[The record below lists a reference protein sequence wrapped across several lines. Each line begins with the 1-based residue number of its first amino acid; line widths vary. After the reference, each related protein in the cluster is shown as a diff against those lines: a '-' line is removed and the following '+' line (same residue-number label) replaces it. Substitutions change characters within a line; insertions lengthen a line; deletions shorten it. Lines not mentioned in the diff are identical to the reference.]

1 LLLATYR
8 RGTCSLSAVRASAER
23 RGGGPEAGG
32 GGAAEPHP
40 ASFIGVAR
48 VDSMLLP
55 EHVPV
60 SSSVVAVSRR
70 GRMDTETDASH
81 DTERALN
88 ERALSVLRRVNSK
101 LGGSDFPGENGGPHD
116 VATQVNRLIGE
127 AQSNGNLCQLYI
139 GWCPFW

>member
-1 LLLATYR
+1 M
-8 RGTCSLSAVRASAER
+8 RASAER

-40 ASFIGVAR
+40 ASFISVAR
-48 VDSMLLP
+48 ADSMLLP

-70 GRMDTETDASH
+70 GRV
-81 DTERALN
+81 DTERDSSHDN
-88 ERALSVLRRVNSK
+88 ERAINQRALSVLRRVKSK
-101 LGGSDFPGENGGPHD
+101 LGGSDFPGEKGGPHD
-116 VATQVNRLIGE
+116 VATQVTRLIGE

>member
-1 LLLATYR
+1 M
-8 RGTCSLSAVRASAER
+8 LSPGSTGDSGSSA
-23 RGGGPEAGG
+23 
-32 GGAAEPHP
+32 PHP

-48 VDSMLLP
+48 ADSMLLP

-70 GRMDTETDASH
+70 GRV
-81 DTERALN
+81 DTERDSSHDNARAIN
-88 ERALSVLRRVNSK
+88 QRALSVLRRVKSK
-101 LGGSDFPGENGGPHD
+101 LGGSDFPGEKGGPHD
-116 VATQVNRLIGE
+116 VATQVTRLIGE